1 MRQEEEKALCK
12 YLNDESAEDDKEGGQ
27 EASEPS
33 EKNCHDKENAS
44 NSSAVRKRGRKRN
57 ALKEVQVRPS
67 K

>member
-1 MRQEEEKALCK
+1 MRLAEEKALCK
-12 YLNDESAEDDKEGGQ
+12 YLNDESAEGDK

-33 EKNCHDKENAS
+33 EKNCLDKENAS
-44 NSSAVRKRGRKRN
+44 NGSAVQKRGRKRK

>member
-1 MRQEEEKALCK
+1 MRQTKEKALCK
-12 YLNDESAEDDKEGGQ
+12 YLNDESAEGDK

-33 EKNCHDKENAS
+33 EKNCLDKENAS
-44 NSSAVRKRGRKRN
+44 NGSAVQKRRKRK

>member
-1 MRQEEEKALCK
+1 MRQEEEKALRK
-12 YLNDESAEDDKEGGQ
+12 YLNETAEDDKEGGQ

-33 EKNCHDKENAS
+33 EKNCHDKEKAS
-44 NSSAVRKRGRKRN
+44 NGSAVRKRGRKRK